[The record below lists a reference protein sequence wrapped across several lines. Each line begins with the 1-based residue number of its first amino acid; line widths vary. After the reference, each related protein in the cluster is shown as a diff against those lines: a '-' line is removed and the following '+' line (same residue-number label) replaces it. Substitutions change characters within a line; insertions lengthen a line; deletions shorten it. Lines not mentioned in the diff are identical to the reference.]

1 MEIRWKKLITYGVL
15 VAAFIVVPSVVE
27 LGTSIMNLLVM
38 LFIFIILSQSWNL
51 IGGYT
56 GQINLGLAAFFGC
69 GVLITHFVW
78 KAGIPIYL
86 ASIAGGLSA
95 AVLAGIIGLPTLR
108 LKGAYFAIGTFA
120 LAEVCR
126 IIVSGTFTSI
136 EMPGSYATTFSLIS
150 RYYFGLAIAIVAI
163 AVVYIIVNSRLGLG
177 IVAVRDDEQAAQTMG
192 VNIFKH
198 KVIALLVSAF
208 LAGMAGGVHAFLRLS
223 FFDITTVF
231 NPLWTFEPLMAV
243 IIGGSGTLIG
253 PVIGS
258 VFLVI
263 LSEVFALTLGQAH
276 LIVFGFIFIFV
287 VMYFRNGLVGSVD
300 QFRQIFTRVNQ
311 KLRRVK
317 VKTHSQSGE

>member
-1 MEIRWKKLITYGVL
+1 MEINWKKLTLFGVL
-15 VAAFIVVPSVVE
+15 VAAFLIAPLVIE
-27 LGTSIMNLLVM
+27 LGSNVMNLLVM
-38 LFIFIILSQSWNL
+38 LFILIILSQSWNM
-51 IGGYT
+51 IGGYA

-78 KAGIPIYL
+78 KAGMPIFL
-86 ASIAGGLSA
+86 ASIAGGLAA

-126 IIVSGTFTSI
+126 IITAGAFTSI
-136 EMPGSYATTFSLIS
+136 EMPGSYASSFSLVS
-150 RYYFGLAIAIVAI
+150 RFYFGLSVAVIAI
-163 AVVYIIVNSRLGLG
+163 AVVHIIVNSKLGFG
-177 IVAVRDDEQAAQTMG
+177 ILAIRDDEQAAQVMG

-198 KVIALLVSAF
+198 KIIALLVSAF

-231 NPLWTFEPLMAV
+231 NPVWTFEPLMAV
-243 IIGGSGTLIG
+243 IIGGAGTLIG

-263 LSEVFALTLGQAH
+263 LSEIFALTLGQAH
-276 LIVFGFIFIFV
+276 LIVFGFMFVLV
-287 VMYFRNGLVGSVD
+287 VMYFRNGLVGSID
-300 QFRQIFTRVNQ
+300 QIRQLVTRIN
-311 KLRRVK
+311 
-317 VKTHSQSGE
+317 